1 MASLP
6 YVCHPGFGKTSPLEP
21 AKEYIDEATL
31 AALYGLAPGEYLV
44 GIEYSSHEIHL
55 NPRVD
60 GKYIDIKKEL
70 GDNPLN
76 IKLDYPVN
84 YKKHRREREKNIL

>member
-6 YVCHPGFGKTSPLEP
+6 YVCHPGYGRIAPSE
-21 AKEYIDEATL
+21 AEQYIDAATL
-31 AALYGLAPGEYLV
+31 AALYGLEPDEYEV
-44 GIEYSSHEIHL
+44 GIEYSPNEIHL

-70 GDNPLN
+70 GDNPQN
-76 IKLDYPVN
+76 EKLDYPVN
-84 YKKHRREREKNIL
+84 YKKYRQERYENII

>member
-1 MASLP
+1 MALP
-6 YVCHPGFGKTSPLEP
+6 YVTHPGFGKKSPLD
-21 AKEYIDEATL
+21 AVKEYIDEATL

-44 GIEYSSHEIHL
+44 GIEYSPNEIHL
-55 NPRVD
+55 NPRPD

-70 GDNPLN
+70 GDNIFN

-84 YKKHRREREKNIL
+84 YKKHRREREQHIL